1 VHEQAAALAKARGP
15 IDVAAL
21 QAAAR
26 ARFGKKQMPSNRI
39 AGGTSGTTYPNLGSM
54 GDGDIMAIAFIVMM
68 EAAKSAR
75 EDLKAIMAGVKAINK
90 DKESQRESVEKI
102 RQMGPTATP
111 TPDRVAL
118 LVAAA
123 RGVVGRTHSARLSL
137 VAPR

>member
-1 VHEQAAALAKARGP
+1 VTLAKARGP
-15 IDVAAL
+15 IDVAAME
-21 QAAAR
+21 AAAR

-39 AGGTSGTTYPNLGSM
+39 AGGASVTTYPSLGSM

-68 EAAKSAR
+68 EAAKSAQ

-90 DKESQRESVEKI
+90 NKESQRGSMEKI
-102 RQMGPTATP
+102 RQMGPTPTP
-111 TPDRVAL
+111 PPDRVTQ

-123 RGVVGRTHSARLSL
+123 RGVAGRTHSARLSL